1 MTEKIYQFLIKK
13 LEINICLSFL
23 ALILIG
29 TLFLMLPPSTTGN
42 ISFIDALFTSTSA
55 VCVTGLIVKDTGT
68 DFTVFGQIIILFL
81 IQLGALGTMIGTG
94 FVLLLIKKKLS
105 LFFQI
110 GVKQELGVD
119 FGTEI
124 KKTIKFI
131 IFSVLF
137 LQTLGTVLLFFSWQ
151 DYFQNPVRN
160 LFYSLFHSVS
170 AFSNAGFSLF
180 PDNLERFYDV
190 ASINIILGV
199 LIILGGLGFIVLIVF
214 WRYLLA
220 WFKKEIMPLGIKR
233 KISLYSKIVL
243 ITSFSL
249 IVLGAGLFF
258 VFERENLLYNFSSEE
273 IVLASLF
280 QSVTR
285 TAGFNTIDMG
295 NLEGPTY
302 LLYIFLMFVGGAPA
316 STAGGIKVVT
326 LFLILFFIYSSFQ
339 KKGKMVIFKK
349 SISPFIIK
357 TCL

>member
-137 LQTLGTVLLFFSWQ
+137 FTNIGNGIIIFFLARLL
-151 DYFQNPVRN
+151 
-160 LFYSLFHSVS
+160 
-170 AFSNAGFSLF
+170 
-180 PDNLERFYDV
+180 
-190 ASINIILGV
+190 
-199 LIILGGLGFIVLIVF
+199 
-214 WRYLLA
+214 
-220 WFKKEIMPLGIKR
+220 
-233 KISLYSKIVL
+233 SKP
-243 ITSFSL
+243 
-249 IVLGAGLFF
+249 
-258 VFERENLLYNFSSEE
+258 R
-273 IVLASLF
+273 
-280 QSVTR
+280 
-285 TAGFNTIDMG
+285 
-295 NLEGPTY
+295 
-302 LLYIFLMFVGGAPA
+302 
-316 STAGGIKVVT
+316 
-326 LFLILFFIYSSFQ
+326 
-339 KKGKMVIFKK
+339 
-349 SISPFIIK
+349 
-357 TCL
+357 